1 MFEELDQ
8 AFGGSDKID
17 PALLLSSGI
26 DFTSL
31 SDCLNTDTS
40 QSLEAA
46 SDSESPMAK
55 RESSTSHRNG
65 RTHNSRKCSKP
76 NTDALTQVFT
86 KKWKEDKELQKE
98 REQKEEERAERA
110 ERRQDEMLNVLKGA
124 VDALTRIADA
134 T

>member
-55 RESSTSHRNG
+55 RESSTSRRNG
-65 RTHNSRKCSKP
+65 RTHNSRKRSKP

-110 ERRQDEMLNVLKGA
+110 EHHQDEMLNVLKGA
-124 VDALTRIADA
+124 VDALIRIADA